1 MSLNQLSSKKLKSP
15 FLSRY
20 PSVCPVLIF
29 RYDAFSEAIFILHYY
44 FSLFVFIFINVSF
57 RLQKGH
63 CTSGIMNIFL
73 VWLRRILIKFCQLCL
88 VVYTK
93 SPKNTG
99 ISKCLLC
106 WLCYS
111 WGGFSFNILVI
122 WSLNSYMRPVHI
134 WNLVNISFILF
145 CT

>member
-1 MSLNQLSSKKLKSP
+1 MSLNQHSSKKLKSP

-20 PSVCPVLIF
+20 PSVYPVLIF
-29 RYDAFSEAIFILHYY
+29 RYDVFSEAIFILYYY
-44 FSLFVFIFINVSF
+44 FFFLLVLTFLNVFF

-73 VWLRRILIKFCQLCL
+73 VWSRRILIKFCQLCL
-88 VVYTK
+88 VVCTK

-106 WLCYS
+106 WLCCS
-111 WGGFSFNILVI
+111 CVFVFLTFWSFDL
-122 WSLNSYMRPVHI
+122 LTHT
-134 WNLVNISFILF
+134 WNLY
-145 CT
+145 